1 MYLEIAQGTPA
12 ARGVLIDRKDLA
24 KYVNTKIPL
33 YRSVYT
39 YTEDVIKFKE
49 QTGSIKSYFGERAI
63 DHVPIDI
70 DKGGNSDGH
79 TLDLTR
85 AVLMQLK
92 DMDVEDSSFQ
102 VYFSGTGYHINI
114 SNEVFNFQTGT
125 HLPLVVRSTMTKL
138 FPDVDNSIYMR
149 SGIYRV
155 AHTINKKSGLYKIP
169 LTTKEVWSLSLIHI

>member
-12 ARGVLIDRKDLA
+12 ARGVLIDRRDLA
-24 KYVNTKIPL
+24 KYVNTKVPL

-39 YTEDVIKFKE
+39 YTEDVIQFKE

-114 SNEVFNFQTGT
+114 SNEV
-125 HLPLVVRSTMTKL
+125 
-138 FPDVDNSIYMR
+138 
-149 SGIYRV
+149 
-155 AHTINKKSGLYKIP
+155 
-169 LTTKEVWSLSLIHI
+169 